1 MVTFF
6 KKRYGLKYAEVWFP
20 DENWKRVKSDIIR
33 LHCFTDVKG
42 IKSEQLELQHTRLTD
57 LTQSKEELQSN
68 VVKNAFRYIRKS
80 YQEGIT
86 VRHFTSE
93 EVCEDPSIIREFAA
107 CYHAMFSDKTME
119 INLDTAA
126 VLNCAKA
133 GALTISVAYLSG
145 EPVVYHSHID
155 GKDKVIC
162 WHSCSKCRSENE
174 ISNMI
179 GRANKRLHWED
190 WLFFKERGCA
200 TYDWGGVFAYD
211 SENGIDRFKMLFG
224 GMPHDYYNTVPMPH
238 SILGRIALGAYA
250 LFRMVSPKSA
260 KIGKDGCAVSTQ
272 DTAGCV
278 HDQSV

>member
-1 MVTFF
+1 MVTIF

-20 DENWKRVKSDIIR
+20 DSDWKKVKSDIIR
-33 LHCFTDVKG
+33 LHCFTDVEG
-42 IKSEQLELQHTRLTD
+42 IRSEQLELQHTRLTD
-57 LTQSKEELQSN
+57 LTQSVEELQSN

-80 YQEGIT
+80 FLEGIT

-93 EVCEDPSIIREFAA
+93 EVCKDQSILREFSE
-107 CYHAMFSDKTME
+107 CYHAMFADKTME
-119 INLDTAA
+119 IHLDTAA

-133 GALTISVAYLSG
+133 GALIISVAYLNG

-155 GKDKVIC
+155 GKDRAIC
-162 WHSCSKCRSENE
+162 WHSCSKCRSETE

-224 GMPHDYYNTVPMPH
+224 GAPHDYYNTVPLPN
-238 SILGRIALGAYA
+238 SLLGSVALRAYA
-250 LFRMVSPKSA
+250 LFRIVKPKSA
-260 KIGKDGCAVSTQ
+260 KI
-272 DTAGCV
+272 
-278 HDQSV
+278 